1 MDKKEISWSEINR
14 DINNMKQKV
23 EVKFEQDDSLSDL
36 TDALE
41 YVVESSI
48 DVLID
53 LIKKLD
59 STEAPNLDI
68 ESNKIINNLLT
79 ELESLNKAQPMRKK
93 RGYEEE

>member
-41 YVVESSI
+41 TVVESSI

-59 STEAPNLDI
+59 SPEAPNCRLI
-68 ESNKIINNLLT
+68 ELL
-79 ELESLNKAQPMRKK
+79 LR
-93 RGYEEE
+93 

>member
-41 YVVESSI
+41 TVVESSI

-59 STEAPNLDI
+59 SPEAPNLDI

-93 RGYEEE
+93 SGYEEE